1 MIMHKPVLGLAAA
14 LCALHFA
21 SQAIAVDL
29 VVSAAVS
36 LTNAFADIG
45 KEFEKSKPG
54 ANVLFNF
61 AGSGQLLQQLS
72 RGAPVDVFASAD
84 QETMDKAA
92 KQNLIVRDSR
102 ENFVRNKLV
111 LVVPTNSVL
120 GVHALGD
127 LGVGAVTR
135 IAVANPD
142 SVPAGRYAKE
152 ALEAANLWDVLKE
165 KYITTTNVRQS
176 LDYTARGEVDVGF
189 VYLTDAL
196 IMPNRVKVLFDV
208 PLSTEILYPVAMVK
222 GNGHENLARAFIA
235 YVKSE
240 PAQKI
245 LQKYGFNKP

>member
-1 MIMHKPVLGLAAA
+1 MIMQKPVLGLAAVLFA
-14 LCALHFA
+14 LFFTC
-21 SQAIAVDL
+21 QAMAVDL

-36 LTNAFADIG
+36 LSNAFADIG
-45 KEFEKSKPG
+45 KDFEKLKPG
-54 ANVLFNF
+54 AKVLFNF

-92 KQNLIVRDSR
+92 KQNLIARDTR

-111 LVVPTNSVL
+111 LVVPASSVL
-120 GVHALGD
+120 GIHALGD
-127 LGVGAVTR
+127 LGSGAVKR

-152 ALEAANLWDVLKE
+152 ALEAAKLWDALKE

-176 LDYTARGEVDVGF
+176 LDYTARGEVEAGF

-196 IMPNRVKVLFDV
+196 IMPNRVKVVFDV
-208 PLSTEILYPVAMVK
+208 PLSTEILYPVAVVK

-235 YVKSE
+235 YLKSE
-240 PAQKI
+240 SAQKI
-245 LQKYGFNKP
+245 LQSYGFDKP

>member
-1 MIMHKPVLGLAAA
+1 MIMQKPVLGLAAVLFA
-14 LCALHFA
+14 LFFTC
-21 SQAIAVDL
+21 QAMAVDL

-36 LTNAFADIG
+36 LSNAFADIG
-45 KEFEKSKPG
+45 KDFEKLKPG
-54 ANVLFNF
+54 AKVLFNF

-92 KQNLIVRDSR
+92 KQNLIARDTR

-111 LVVPTNSVL
+111 LVVPASSVL
-120 GVHALGD
+120 GIHALGD
-127 LGVGAVTR
+127 LGSGAVKR

-152 ALEAANLWDVLKE
+152 ALEAAKLWDALKE

-176 LDYTARGEVDVGF
+176 LDYTARGEVEAGF

-196 IMPNRVKVLFDV
+196 IMPNRVKVVFDV
-208 PLSTEILYPVAMVK
+208 PLSTEILYPVAVVK

-235 YVKSE
+235 YLKSE

-245 LQKYGFNKP
+245 LQNYGFDKP